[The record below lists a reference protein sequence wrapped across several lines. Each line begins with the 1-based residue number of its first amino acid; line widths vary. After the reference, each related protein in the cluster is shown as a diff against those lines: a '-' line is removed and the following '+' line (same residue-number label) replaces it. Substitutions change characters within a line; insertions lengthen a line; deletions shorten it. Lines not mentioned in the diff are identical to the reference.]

1 MSVIVTDMPA
11 ILRTSIYEAPEFRA
25 MCVSSW
31 RDVAYATSDG
41 IRRTYRRFRSATDT
55 EERAYLGWDIITAVF
70 EMTEMVATA
79 VLSARHPE
87 RFAVHQASNDEI
99 EALFTSIRDD
109 GVTGDEVRS
118 TLRLMGP
125 RGLDARAMRTLRV
138 FESVVARIQQ
148 LLRDLAVFWL
158 EHIEHARW
166 FRHYP
171 ATLTP
176 DETWLIDVTSSDED
190 RAMAKTLAEMSG
202 AIEVVTLMKGTGFEH
217 TLLREQ
223 VVVSAA
229 VLGEVATQFV
239 MTTLAN
245 AGVDP
250 RAPRKTSLFPL
261 FLDHLTDD
269 ERDLLFTNGS
279 YIRPI

>member
-1 MSVIVTDMPA
+1 MGVTVTDMPT
-11 ILRTSIYEAPEFRA
+11 ILRTSVYGAAEFRA

-31 RDVAYATSDG
+31 RDAAYATSDG
-41 IRRTYRRFRSATDT
+41 IRRSFRRYKSATNA
-55 EERAYLGWDIITAVF
+55 EERAYLGWDVITAVF
-70 EMTEMVATA
+70 ELTEMVAT
-79 VLSARHPE
+79 VFLSGRHPE

-99 EALFTSIRDD
+99 EALFTSIRDN
-109 GVTGDEVRS
+109 GVTAEEVRS
-118 TLRLMGP
+118 ILRLTGP
-125 RGLDARAMRTLRV
+125 RFDARAVRTLRV

-158 EHIEHARW
+158 EHVEHARW

-176 DETWLIDVTSSDED
+176 DETWLIDITSSEED
-190 RAMAKTLAEMSG
+190 RAMANSLAEMPG
-202 AIEVVTLMKGTGFEH
+202 AIEVVTLMKGTAFEH

-229 VLGEVATQFV
+229 FLGEAATQFV

-245 AGVDP
+245 SGLDP

-261 FLDHLTDD
+261 FTEHLTDD
-269 ERDLLFTNGS
+269 ERDLLFAAGS
-279 YIRPI
+279 YIRPV